1 MALIFTINPYDIRDL
16 TSEGWNIIREDPGAK
31 LVEYFPETHQARLIQ
46 ALSIGVPWEHYGY
59 KAKLFLQRGFRVLD
73 FEPKYMFKE
82 QVETALG
89 TPLPVGARGVRL
101 DLRTGE
107 MENIGVLD
115 NIPNATALA
124 ATSLGSV
131 RTYAPLCGTDVD
143 TYTPITNIR
152 AKVQLYLVKLIIE
165 EYRENEE
172 VYNSLLAG
180 SSR

>member
-1 MALIFTINPYDIRDL
+1 MALVFTINPYDVRDL
-16 TSEGWNIIREDPGAK
+16 TGEGWNIIREDPGAR

-59 KAKLFLQRGFRVLD
+59 KAKLFLQRGFRVMD

-107 MENIGVLD
+107 MEDIGVLD
-115 NIPNATALA
+115 NIP
-124 ATSLGSV
+124 
-131 RTYAPLCGTDVD
+131 RTYC
-143 TYTPITNIR
+143 PITNIH
-152 AKVQLYLVKLIIE
+152 AKVQLYLVKFIIE
-165 EYRENEE
+165 EYKANEE
-172 VYNSLLAG
+172 YYRSLLAG

>member
-16 TSEGWNIIREDPGAK
+16 TGEGWNIIREDPGAK
-31 LVEYFPETHQARLIQ
+31 LVEYFPETHQAKLIQ

-59 KAKLFLQRGFRVLD
+59 KAKLFLQRGFRVID

-82 QVETALG
+82 QIETALG

-107 MENIGVLD
+107 MEDIGVLD
-115 NIPNATALA
+115 NIP
-124 ATSLGSV
+124 
-131 RTYAPLCGTDVD
+131 RTYAPASVPRSGA
-143 TYTPITNIR
+143 YPPITDIR
-152 AKVQLYLVKLIIE
+152 AKVQLYLVKFIIE
-165 EYRENEE
+165 EYKANEE

-180 SSR
+180 TDQSIR